1 MPERY
6 NNDDVIRASEVGE
19 YVHCHRAWWL
29 GRVQGVENANH
40 AVMEAGAERHR
51 EHGQRVQRATM
62 MQTVALCLIAVAAVA
77 GILLLLRVAG
87 FL

>member
-40 AVMEAGAERHR
+40 AVMEAGTERHR
-51 EHGQRVQRATM
+51 AHGQRVQRATM
-62 MQTVALCLIAVAAVA
+62 MQTAAMILIVVAIIA
-77 GILLLLRVAG
+77 GFLLLLRFAG
-87 FL
+87 WM